1 MKTKSELCDSLHP
14 QSMLKTTLLS
24 TTSVITAIYCI
35 DVVGNLEYNDIFS
48 GKYDDIFLLHTGLYT
63 GQVLSKLTKDDKVVI
78 NDFID
83 ETNFLFGY
91 NGSMSFKSIKKFLS
105 ISGGDIDSFYNNK

>member
-1 MKTKSELCDSLHP
+1 MKTKSES
-14 QSMLKTTLLS
+14 KTTLLCRQALA
-24 TTSVITAIYCI
+24 AIYCI

-83 ETNFLFGY
+83 ETNFLFG
-91 NGSMSFKSIKKFLS
+91 
-105 ISGGDIDSFYNNK
+105 

>member
-14 QSMLKTTLLS
+14 QSMLSCFNQMKSKTTLLS

-83 ETNFLFGY
+83 ETNFL
-91 NGSMSFKSIKKFLS
+91 L
-105 ISGGDIDSFYNNK
+105 SGGDIDSFYNNK